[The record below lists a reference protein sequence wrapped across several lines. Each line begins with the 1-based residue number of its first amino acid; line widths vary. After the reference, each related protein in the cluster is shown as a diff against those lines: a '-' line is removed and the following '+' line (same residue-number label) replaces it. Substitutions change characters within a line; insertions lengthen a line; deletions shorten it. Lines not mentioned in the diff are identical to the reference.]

1 MGRSAKREN
10 GDRMPETTCYLL
22 LTTYYLLLTT
32 YYLLLT
38 TYYLRLTTYDLRLYL
53 KSLLAYGPEQLFG
66 KMNAVFF

>member
-10 GDRMPETTCYLL
+10 GDRMPETTCYL
-22 LTTYYLLLTT
+22 
-32 YYLLLT
+32 
-38 TYYLRLTTYDLRLYL
+38 RLATYDLRLYL